1 MYNVH
6 LMYIIMYIDKKVMY
20 NDKKASVG
28 STLRKLENL
37 RTIPYS
43 QITDHVSLLAVMFST
58 VNIFYHQLT

>member
-1 MYNVH
+1 
-6 LMYIIMYIDKKVMY
+6 MYIDKKVMY